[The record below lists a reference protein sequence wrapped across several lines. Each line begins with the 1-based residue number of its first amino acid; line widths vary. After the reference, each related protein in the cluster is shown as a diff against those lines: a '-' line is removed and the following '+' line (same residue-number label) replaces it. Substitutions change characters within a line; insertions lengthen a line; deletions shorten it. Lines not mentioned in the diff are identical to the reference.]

1 MVAKG
6 MKVRAGKLY
15 GKALA
20 VLLAIVMCASAG
32 SLPCIWG
39 QGSFESGVG
48 SAFAADGAK
57 ASAGDNSWQIVSG
70 KYDAKYATSQGLSNS
85 ELAAHNFAASD
96 DGTDGSQVH
105 VTKTVE
111 PTETEDEFIVHLS
124 VDTSATY
131 KQVTDYKSFFE
142 NAPYKAT
149 TSNGYHGYT
158 AGVVTKDAMGNFG
171 VDVSGS
177 TQYGK
182 KGTFDI
188 YDPQG
193 RKIVQ
198 NLTLYW
204 SQSNNV
210 TILLNIG
217 EMLGLGYNEYVL
229 MGIEVGQGNHNDLY
243 LSQEAYDLI
252 SKAIQSNAKW
262 GDPTELTSV
271 TDVMGDN
278 VEYIGDVTADG
289 GMANFD
295 DASRT
300 LTWNPAY
307 NSTYTT
313 VEEDPVVSTEYSD
326 DGAVAKVTVTQR
338 KWLYGAA
345 SLTYKVRL
353 NTQVANFE
361 SSYNAD
367 AVTGSCFTN
376 NKATLSYR
384 YSVDGG
390 ATYTDNTVDFP
401 KPAVKGILY
410 DLQVLKINEVK
421 TPLAGATFKLTRK
434 WTDSLGVAHSDVIS
448 SSLVSDADGY
458 VKVDSLPWGTYT
470 LEETTAPSGHTLPD
484 EAKVTFELCYTG
496 NPDVLTDSTIVAGV
510 NHAMQKGSTQTVV
523 NERVKTDV
531 ALLKVDAADT
541 SKTVSGAK
549 FALYKDSGDGSFNEA
564 DDIIE
569 VNKVAESE
577 TSSGGIA
584 VFEKL
589 PKGTYYLKEAYT
601 PAGYELNSEV
611 YRIEVYDVKGAAG
624 GADENMIRVGDA
636 DGSNMQAPN
645 TANQIMVADRPIPG
659 LPVTAGPGARGIIG
673 CGVGLFAAGAL
684 CVAFYE
690 LHLRRRIGSARH
702 RIG

>member
-1 MVAKG
+1 MGVQVKNG
-6 MKVRAGKLY
+6 SDNTVR
-15 GKALA
+15 
-20 VLLAIVMCASAG
+20 
-32 SLPCIWG
+32 
-39 QGSFESGVG
+39 
-48 SAFAADGAK
+48 
-57 ASAGDNSWQIVSG
+57 
-70 KYDAKYATSQGLSNS
+70 
-85 ELAAHNFAASD
+85 
-96 DGTDGSQVH
+96 
-105 VTKTVE
+105 
-111 PTETEDEFIVHLS
+111 
-124 VDTSATY
+124 
-131 KQVTDYKSFFE
+131 
-142 NAPYKAT
+142 
-149 TSNGYHGYT
+149 
-158 AGVVTKDAMGNFG
+158 
-171 VDVSGS
+171 
-177 TQYGK
+177 
-182 KGTFDI
+182 
-188 YDPQG
+188 
-193 RKIVQ
+193 
-198 NLTLYW
+198 
-204 SQSNNV
+204 
-210 TILLNIG
+210 
-217 EMLGLGYNEYVL
+217 
-229 MGIEVGQGNHNDLY
+229 

-252 SKAIQSNAKW
+252 SKAMQSNAKW

-289 GMANFD
+289 GMASFD

-313 VEEDPVVSTEYSD
+313 VEEDPVVSTECSD
-326 DGAVAKVTVTQR
+326 DGAVTKVTVTQR

-421 TPLAGATFKLTRK
+421 TPLAGASFKLTRK

-458 VKVDSLPWGTYT
+458 VKVDSLPWGAYS

-496 NPDVLTDSTIVAGV
+496 NPDVLTDSTIVAGA

-541 SKTVSGAK
+541 SKTVFGAK

-577 TSSGGIA
+577 TSSDGIA

-611 YRIEVYDVKGAAG
+611 YRIDVYDVKGAAG

-645 TANQIMVADRPIPG
+645 TANQITVADRPIPG

>member
-131 KQVTDYKSFFE
+131 KQETDYKSFFE
-142 NAPYKAT
+142 NAPYEGTSANNFHSSDLGTVISSPTGNQKIHITGLTTLGYSRNANFTIQDPEGKAI
-149 TSNGYHGYT
+149 
-158 AGVVTKDAMGNFG
+158 AKD
-171 VDVSGS
+171 V
-177 TQYGK
+177 
-182 KGTFDI
+182 
-188 YDPQG
+188 
-193 RKIVQ
+193 
-198 NLTLYW
+198 TLYFD
-204 SQSNNV
+204 SANNV
-210 TILLNIG
+210 TFYLKVTVSGKTSCI
-217 EMLGLGYNEYVL
+217 L
-229 MGIEVGQGNHNDLY
+229 MGVQVKNGSDNTVR

-295 DASRT
+295 NASRT

-313 VEEDPVVSTEYSD
+313 VEEDPVVSTEYGD
-326 DGAVAKVTVTQR
+326 DGAVTKVTVTQR

-569 VNKVAESE
+569 ANKVAESE
-577 TSSGGIA
+577 TSSDGIA

-645 TANQIMVADRPIPG
+645 TANQITVADRPIPG

-673 CGVGLFAAGAL
+673 CGAGLFAAGAL

>member
-1 MVAKG
+1 MVSKG

-15 GKALA
+15 GKTLA

-131 KQVTDYKSFFE
+131 KQETDYKSFFE
-142 NAPYKAT
+142 NAPYEGTSANNFHSSDLGTVISSPTGNQKIHITGLTTLGYSRNANFTIQDPEGKAI
-149 TSNGYHGYT
+149 
-158 AGVVTKDAMGNFG
+158 AKD
-171 VDVSGS
+171 V
-177 TQYGK
+177 
-182 KGTFDI
+182 
-188 YDPQG
+188 
-193 RKIVQ
+193 
-198 NLTLYW
+198 TLYFD
-204 SQSNNV
+204 SANNV
-210 TILLNIG
+210 TFYLKVTVSGKTSCI
-217 EMLGLGYNEYVL
+217 L
-229 MGIEVGQGNHNDLY
+229 MGVQVKNGSDNTVR

-252 SKAIQSNAKW
+252 SKAMQSNAKW

-289 GMANFD
+289 GMASFD

-313 VEEDPVVSTEYSD
+313 VEEDPVVSTECSD
-326 DGAVAKVTVTQR
+326 DGAVTKVTVTQR

-421 TPLAGATFKLTRK
+421 TPLAGASFKLTRK

-458 VKVDSLPWGTYT
+458 VKVDSLPWGAYS

-496 NPDVLTDSTIVAGV
+496 NPDVLTDSTIVAGA

-541 SKTVSGAK
+541 SKTVFGAK

-577 TSSGGIA
+577 TSSDGIA

-611 YRIEVYDVKGAAG
+611 YRIDVYDVKGAAG

-645 TANQIMVADRPIPG
+645 TANQITVADRPIPG